1 MSKRIFITA
10 TNTDVGKTYTTT
22 KLMEAFTKMGL
33 RVGVYKPIETGV
45 NGIPADGS
53 LLLKHAQALNPQL
66 KNIRINDIVTL
77 SLPLP
82 AAPYVANK
90 GKKIDLTHFDRALEK
105 IEALCDIVLIEG
117 AGGLM
122 VPVDEDLMMIDF
134 PDYFKAVT
142 LLVTHCKLG
151 CINDTLLSLNAL
163 ENACIPHLWA
173 LNCREGDETF
183 SQVSLPYFKH
193 AFDPLYVI
201 AQDSTALAQALL
213 DKINQQNPQ
222 EKECVI

>member
-10 TNTDVGKTYTTT
+10 TNTDVGKTYTTI

-53 LLLKHAQALNPQL
+53 LLLKHAQMLNPQL
-66 KNIRINDIVTL
+66 KTMRINDVVTL

-90 GKKIDLTHFDRALEK
+90 RQKINLELFDRALEK
-105 IEALCDIVLIEG
+105 IETLCDIVLIEG

-122 VPVDEDLMMIDF
+122 VPVDEELMMVDF
-134 PDYFKAVT
+134 PHHFKAVA
-142 LLVTHCKLG
+142 LLVTHCRLG
-151 CINDTLLSLNAL
+151 CINDTLLSLTAL
-163 ENACIPHLWA
+163 ENARIPHLWT
-173 LNCREGDETF
+173 LNCRTGDESFT
-183 SQVSLPYFKH
+183 QISLPYFKNK
-193 AFDPLYVI
+193 FDPLYVI
-201 AQDSTALAQALL
+201 GHDNTALAQALL
-213 DKINQQNPQ
+213 DKINQENSQG
-222 EKECVI
+222 V

>member
-10 TNTDVGKTYTTT
+10 TNTDVGKTYTTI
-22 KLMEAFTKMGL
+22 KLMEAFTKIGL
-33 RVGVYKPIETGV
+33 LVGVYKPIETGV

-53 LLLKHAQALNPQL
+53 LLLKHAQMLNPKL
-66 KNIRINDIVTL
+66 KNIRINDVVTL

-90 GKKIDLTHFDRALEK
+90 KKKINLEHFDRALEK
-105 IEALCDIVLIEG
+105 IEAHCDIVLIEG

-122 VPVDEDLMMIDF
+122 VPVDDDLMMIDF
-134 PDYFKAVT
+134 PKYFNAVT

-163 ENACIPHLWA
+163 ENACIPHLWT
-173 LNCREGDETF
+173 LNCRTGDESF
-183 SQVSLPYFKH
+183 SQISLPYFKNK
-193 AFDPLYVI
+193 FDPLFVI
-201 AQDSTALAQALL
+201 GHDNTALAQALF
-213 DKINQQNPQ
+213 DKINQENSQG
-222 EKECVI
+222 E

>member
-1 MSKRIFITA
+1 MKA
-10 TNTDVGKTYTTT
+10 
-22 KLMEAFTKMGL
+22 LTKMGL

-53 LLLKHAQALNPQL
+53 LLLKHAQILNPQL
-66 KNIRINDIVTL
+66 KNIRINDVVSL

-90 GKKIDLTHFDRALEK
+90 AKKINLGDFDRALEK

-122 VPVDEDLMMIDF
+122 VPVDEDLMMIDL
-134 PDYFKAVT
+134 PNYFHAVA
-142 LLVTHCKLG
+142 LLVTHCRLG

-163 ENACIPHLWA
+163 ENASIPHLWA
-173 LNCREGDETF
+173 LNCRTGDENFT
-183 SQVSLPYFKH
+183 QVSLPYFKNT
-193 AFDPLYVI
+193 FDSLFVI
-201 AQDSTALAQALL
+201 GHDNTALAQALL
-213 DKINQQNPQ
+213 DKINQENSQG
-222 EKECVI
+222 V